1 MAEMPM
7 MAAAAH
13 SYSTYA
19 GLPTMGGNGG
29 WAGANQ
35 VGLGIGEGAGGVD
48 GVDGVDGALSTSHY
62 YFKPVMSGG
71 KTTIFAEAM
80 AIDAIPD
87 SILTGVT
94 MPTRRL
100 VQVFIAD
107 PDERVPLKDSLLYF
121 GDQQLTDL
129 TDQELFFEVDIKKL
143 LNAHNDKRIK
153 IVDKSVKDRS
163 EYLEPAKIR
172 DLKMVVTTIA
182 QF

>member
-1 MAEMPM
+1 
-7 MAAAAH
+7 
-13 SYSTYA
+13 
-19 GLPTMGGNGG
+19 
-29 WAGANQ
+29 
-35 VGLGIGEGAGGVD
+35 
-48 GVDGVDGALSTSHY
+48 
-62 YFKPVMSGG
+62 
-71 KTTIFAEAM
+71 
-80 AIDAIPD
+80 
-87 SILTGVT
+87 